1 MKKILL
7 LLLSL
12 CLIQAVQAQDK
23 RPKVGV
29 VLSGGGAKGLAH
41 IGVLKVLEEAGV
53 QVDYI
58 GGTSMGAI
66 IGGLYASGYS
76 ARQLDSIFREVDSDA
91 LLQDYIPRTSK
102 SFFEKRNDEVYALSL
117 PFNNFKIGVPTALS
131 KGLYNYNLLTRLTNH
146 VRHIRNFN
154 DLPIPFVCIAT
165 DIENGHKVVLNKG
178 ILPQAI
184 LASGA
189 FPSLYSPVEID
200 GRILIDGGV
209 VDNYPLEEIKKMGA
223 DIIIGVDVQ
232 DGLKDRNTIGGA
244 TGVLLQIT
252 NFSMIGQMEAKKK
265 ATDIYIKPNIQGYS
279 VISFDQGGEIIKKG
293 EEAAFSVYEDLA
305 KLGAIASKSVLF
317 EPRRLTDTLQISKI
331 EINGIEGYTR
341 AYVLGKLRFHQ
352 NSKITNAT
360 LDKGIN
366 NLNATQNFSSIS
378 YYFEEAEKGDN
389 LVLNLKENPLN
400 RYLKFGLH
408 YDELYKSAVLLNLT
422 QKKFLLKNDVVS
434 LDVILGDNFRY
445 NLNYYIDNGFYWSFG
460 FNSRY
465 NRFNKNVATD
475 FSDGQILTNLG
486 LKSINVD
493 FSDFTNQIYL
503 QTVFAQKF
511 LIGAGLEHKHLKIRS
526 STLENI
532 GGVISSDDYFSI
544 FGNLKY
550 DSFDQ
555 KYFPKRGWYF
565 SGDFHTTAY
574 TKDGHDR
581 LSQFSIAKADAGI
594 VKTFYKTI
602 SLKVQSEAGFTI
614 GKEGVPYYNFVLG
627 GYGYQMI
634 NNFRHFYGYDFLSI
648 AGDSYIKGSATLD
661 YEFYKKHH
669 INFTANYAYVGQKIF
684 NTTDWFLN
692 ANYSGYAL
700 GYGFETLIGP
710 IEVKYSW
717 SPETKDGSTWFS
729 VGFWF

>member
-12 CLIQAVQAQDK
+12 CCLQSALAQAK

-117 PFNNFKIGVPTALS
+117 PFNKFKIGVPTALS

-146 VRHIRNFN
+146 VRHIRDFN
-154 DLPIPFVCIAT
+154 ELPIPFVCIAT
-165 DIENGHKVVLNKG
+165 DIETGEKVVLRKG

-189 FPSLYSPVEID
+189 FPSLYSPVEIN

-232 DGLKDRNTIGGA
+232 DGLKDRNNIGGA

-293 EEAAFSVYEDLA
+293 EEAAFSVYEDLV
-305 KLGAIASKSVLF
+305 KIGEIASKSVLF
-317 EPRRLTDTLQISKI
+317 EPRKLTDTLQISKI

-352 NSKITNAT
+352 NSKITNAA

-378 YYFEEAEKGDN
+378 YHFEEAEKGDN
-389 LVLNLKENPLN
+389 LVLDLKENPIN
-400 RYLKFGLH
+400 RYLKLGLH
-408 YDELYKSAVLLNLT
+408 YDELYKSAILLNVT
-422 QKKFLLKNDVVS
+422 QKKLMLKNDVAS
-434 LDVILGDNFRY
+434 LDVVLGDNFRY

-460 FNSRY
+460 LNSRY
-465 NRFNKNVATD
+465 NRFNKNVSTD
-475 FSDGQILTNLG
+475 FSEGVILNNLG

-511 LIGAGLEHKHLKIRS
+511 LIGAGLEHKHLKIKS
-526 STLENI
+526 STLENV
-532 GGVISSDDYFSI
+532 GGLISSDDYFSV

-555 KYFPKRGWYF
+555 KYFPKKGWYF
-565 SGDFHTTAY
+565 AGDFHATAY
-574 TKDGHDR
+574 TRDGYDR

-594 VKTFYKTI
+594 VKTFYKTV

-614 GKEGVPYYNFVLG
+614 GKEGVPYFNFVLG

-669 INFTANYAYVGQKIF
+669 INFTANYANVGHKIF

-717 SPETKDGSTWFS
+717 SPETRDGHTWFS

>member
-12 CLIQAVQAQDK
+12 CFIQGMHSQDK

-66 IGGLYASGYS
+66 IGGLYAAGYS

-117 PFNNFKIGVPTALS
+117 PFNKFKIGVPTALS
-131 KGLYNYNLLTRLTNH
+131 KGLYNYNLLSRLTNH
-146 VRHIRNFN
+146 VRHIRDFN

-165 DIENGHKVVLNKG
+165 DIETGEKIVLRKG

-232 DGLKDRNTIGGA
+232 DGLKDRSNIGGA

-293 EEAAFSVYEDLA
+293 EEAAFSVYEELA
-305 KLGAIASKSVLF
+305 KLGEIASKSVLF
-317 EPRRLTDTLQISKI
+317 EPRRLTDTLQVSRI
-331 EINGIEGYTR
+331 EINGLEGYTR

-352 NSKITNAT
+352 NSKITNAA

-389 LVLNLKENPLN
+389 LVLNLKENPIN

-408 YDELYKSAVLLNLT
+408 YDELYKSAVLLNVT

-475 FSDGQILTNLG
+475 FSEGEILNNLG

-511 LIGAGLEHKHLKIRS
+511 LIGAGFEHKHLKIKS
-526 STLENI
+526 STLENV
-532 GGVISSDDYFSI
+532 GGLISSDDYFSV

-565 SGDFHTTAY
+565 AGDFHTTLY
-574 TKDGHDR
+574 TKNGADR

-602 SLKVQSEAGFTI
+602 SLKLQSEAGFTI
-614 GKEGVPYYNFVLG
+614 GREGVPYFNFVLG
-627 GYGYQMI
+627 GYGYPMI

-669 INFTANYAYVGQKIF
+669 INFTANYANVGQKIF

-710 IEVKYSW
+710 IEIKYSW
-717 SPETKDGSTWFS
+717 SPETKDGHTWFS

>member
-1 MKKILL
+1 MKNILL
-7 LLLSL
+7 LFLSF
-12 CLIQAVQAQDK
+12 CLVQSVFSQEK

-91 LLQDYIPRTSK
+91 LLQDYIPRSSK
-102 SFFEKRNDEVYALSL
+102 SFFEKRNDEVYALAL
-117 PFNNFKIGVPTALS
+117 PFNNFKVGVPTALS

-146 VRHIRNFN
+146 VRHIRDFN
-154 DLPIPFVCIAT
+154 ELPIPFVCIAT
-165 DIENGHKVVLNKG
+165 DIETGEKIVLRKG
-178 ILPQAI
+178 VLPQAI

-200 GRILIDGGV
+200 GRILVDGGV
-209 VDNYPLEEIKKMGA
+209 VDNYPVEELKKMGA
-223 DIIIGVDVQ
+223 DVIIGVDVQ
-232 DGLKDRNTIGGA
+232 DGLKDRTTIGGA

-252 NFSMIGQMEAKKK
+252 NFSMIEKMEAKKK
-265 ATDIYIKPNIQGYS
+265 ATDIYIKPNIHGYS

-293 EEAAFSVYEDLA
+293 EEAAFTVYEDLV
-305 KLGAIASKSVLF
+305 KLGAIASKSRLF
-317 EPRRLTDTLQISKI
+317 EPRRLTDTLKVADIHVK
-331 EINGIEGYTR
+331 GLEGYTR
-341 AYVLGKLRFHQ
+341 AYVLGKLRFHP
-352 NSKITNAT
+352 NSKITYAA

-366 NLNATQNFSSIS
+366 TLNATQNFSTIS
-378 YYFEEAEKGDN
+378 YSFDEAEKGDN
-389 LVLNLKENPLN
+389 LILTLKENPIN

-408 YDELYKSAVLLNLT
+408 YDELFKSALLLNAT
-422 QKKFLLKNDVVS
+422 QKKFILKNDVIA

-460 FNSRY
+460 VNSRY
-465 NRFNKNVATD
+465 YRFNKNVATD
-475 FSDGQILTNLG
+475 FSDGQLLRDLG

-493 FSDFTNQIYL
+493 FSDFTNQMYF

-526 STLENI
+526 STLENNSPI
-532 GGVISSDDYFSI
+532 LTSDNYFSA

-565 SGDFHTTAY
+565 FGDFRTILYSDKGEDH
-574 TKDGHDR
+574 

-594 VKTFYKTI
+594 VKTFFKKL
-602 SLKVQSEAGFTI
+602 SLKLQSEAGFTI
-614 GKEGVPYYNFVLG
+614 GNRSVPYFDFVLG
-627 GYGYQMI
+627 GYGYTTI
-634 NNFRHFYGYDFLSI
+634 NNFRHFLGYDFLSI
-648 AGDSYIKGSATLD
+648 AGDSYIKGSGTLD

-669 INFTANYAYVGQKIF
+669 INFTANYANVGTRIF
-684 NTTDWFLN
+684 RTTDWFLK
-692 ANYSGYAL
+692 ARYSGYAL

-710 IEVKYSW
+710 IEIKHSW
-717 SPETKDGSTWFS
+717 SPETKENYTWFS